1 MSTMQKH
8 QAVPGLCPPYKKK
21 MSTGLSREDFVLHP
35 HKLLKAKCNVAT
47 NQLNI
52 A

>member
-1 MSTMQKH
+1 MSTLQKH
-8 QAVPGLCPPYKKK
+8 QGVPGLCPPIQK
-21 MSTGLSREDFVLHP
+21 MSMGLSREDFVLHP
-35 HKLLKAKCNVAT
+35 HKSLKAKCNVAT